1 MTYYSDKQRFKKKT
15 KKILDFLYNILDII
29 SKIKYYINIRNK
41 KH

>member
-1 MTYYSDKQRFKKKT
+1 MVSILKKT

-29 SKIKYYINIRNK
+29 SKIKYYINIRSK